1 LGRAFVINDRQARSR
16 CGSIDEG
23 PLATY
28 QEKSNEWAAPAQ
40 WIGPWARA
48 EALRRWRPR
57 DRLSNGQANGQT
69 NRQAAATG
77 APPKRAAFFYDAK
90 RQNKK
95 ANREGWLFALRR
107 FTLGADNRELV
118 AGVCLS
124 RVFGG

>member
-1 LGRAFVINDRQARSR
+1 MDRAMGARRGAAAVAATRQA
-16 CGSIDEG
+16 
-23 PLATY
+23 
-28 QEKSNEWAAPAQ
+28 QQ
-40 WIGPWARA
+40 RA
-48 EALRRWRPR
+48 GQRTEA
-57 DRLSNGQANGQT
+57 